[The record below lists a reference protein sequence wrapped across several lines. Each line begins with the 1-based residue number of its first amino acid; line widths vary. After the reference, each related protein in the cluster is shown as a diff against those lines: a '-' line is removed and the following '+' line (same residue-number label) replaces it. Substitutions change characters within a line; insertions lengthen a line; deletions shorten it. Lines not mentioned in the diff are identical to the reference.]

1 MNKIFLIGNL
11 TRDPELRATKNGKS
25 VCTFNIAVNK
35 RFAQENE
42 TAQFYRI
49 NAWGKLGETAE
60 KYLAKGRKVAV
71 VGELEGRLYSDKN
84 GNAKISLD
92 VNADEIEFLTPRGS
106 TETPVD
112 ELTVN
117 DLSDIRVDDL
127 PFV

>member
-11 TRDPELRATKNGKS
+11 TRDPELRSTKNGKS

-42 TAQFYRI
+42 TAQFFRI

-92 VNADEIEFLTPRGS
+92 VNADEIEFLSPKGEVEKPIEQMTA
-106 TETPVD
+106 
-112 ELTVN
+112 
-117 DLSDIRVDDL
+117 DDL
-127 PFV
+127 PLTNEDIPF